1 MSDVMTRSEIANLER
16 LIRKQERVLK
26 AATDQRAAELK
37 ADFEAKVTAQYS
49 FDDDQ
54 VWKEAFKLARESVDA
69 AQAEI
74 AKRCE
79 EIGIPAEF
87 APSIEYHW
95 HSRGTNAV
103 RQRRDELRRKADA
116 EIEALKKSAPTQIEI
131 WSLNA
136 QTDLAS
142 RTLTSEAAKT
152 FLDSMPATAELMPK
166 LEYQQVHA
174 LLDDKSGRST

>member
-1 MSDVMTRSEIANLER
+1 MTDVMTRGEIANLER

-37 ADFEAKVTAQYS
+37 ADFEAKVSAQYS
-49 FDDDQ
+49 FDDDKI
-54 VWKEAFKLARESVDA
+54 WKDAFKLAREAVDA
-69 AQAEI
+69 AQAEV

-79 EIGIPAEF
+79 EIGVPAEF
-87 APSIEYHW
+87 APSIECHW
-95 HSRGTNAV
+95 YSRGENAV

-116 EIEALKKSAPTQIEI
+116 EIAALKRSARTQIEM
-131 WSLNA
+131 WSLRA

-174 LLDDKSGRST
+174 LLDGNSGSSA